1 MGIKVFITGEPG
13 VGKTTLIKKLV
24 ERLGDRAIGFWTE
37 EVRDPETKKRT
48 GFRIYTTEGK
58 KKIFSS
64 KFFTS
69 KKLVGSYGVNV
80 DYFEELAIPIL
91 EKAIKEARKDKRKV
105 IVIDEIGKMELFS
118 KSFRELVRQ
127 IIHNQC
133 INVVATIP
141 IRDVHPLVKE
151 IRRLPG
157 AILIKINK
165 ENKDYLLDDILGLF
179 G

>member
-1 MGIKVFITGEPG
+1 MKIIITGEPG
-13 VGKTTLIKKLV
+13 VGKTTLVKKIV
-24 ERLGDRAIGFWTE
+24 ERLGKRAIGFWTE

-48 GFRIYTTEGK
+48 GFRIITTEGK

-80 DYFEELAIPIL
+80 QYFEELAIPIL
-91 EKAIKEARKDKRKV
+91 ERAYREAKKDRRKV
-105 IVIDEIGKMELFS
+105 IIIDEIGKMELFS
-118 KSFRELVRQ
+118 KKFRDLVRQ
-127 IIHNQC
+127 IMHDPNV
-133 INVVATIP
+133 NVVATIP

-157 AILIKINK
+157 AVLIELTPENRDVIL
-165 ENKDYLLDDILGLF
+165 EDILSLLER
-179 G
+179 